1 MHSIFLD
8 VCVVEENHK
17 GKNIV
22 GEVKSMCCDMSAS
35 MKLSVSDSFV
45 HVSNDAQLLMIE
57 CFAYNSSETQHF
69 CLIYM
74 YWRGKD

>member
-1 MHSIFLD
+1 
-8 VCVVEENHK
+8 
-17 GKNIV
+17 
-22 GEVKSMCCDMSAS
+22 MCCDMSAS

-57 CFAYNSSETQHF
+57 CFAYNSSKIQQF
-69 CLIYM
+69 CLISM